1 MHHAIEGKL
10 PSKIINWLI
19 EHGADLHLEDNE
31 GLDCC
36 DKVARDNSYPK
47 IKVLRDHQCK
57 LNRRLRTKAN
67 KQDIDRVGLILDQ
80 GIRDRMHEL
89 KHHHHHHDE
98 GPAKVCLT
106 AET

>member
-1 MHHAIEGKL
+1 MKRGSKINYQNKNGWSPLHHAIEGRL

-47 IKVLRDHQCK
+47 IKVLRDYQCK
-57 LNRRLRTKAN
+57 LNR
-67 KQDIDRVGLILDQ
+67 
-80 GIRDRMHEL
+80 
-89 KHHHHHHDE
+89 
-98 GPAKVCLT
+98 
-106 AET
+106 